1 MNIFKRLF
9 KIFQAKANAM
19 VDNLEDPVN
28 DIEQKLE
35 DLRDELSKNVEYL
48 RKVKALAI
56 RAKNDKDNFI
66 TKAKT
71 YEEKAISFLKQA
83 KDSKMD
89 ANEAERLA
97 KEVLIK
103 KETLL
108 AKIKATEIEQDRL
121 DYKVELLKG
130 AVGIITSNIAEWEDE
145 LKMIKE
151 DLKITQ
157 AEQNIN
163 EQMGHLDPASI
174 DRRIKFLKEKTA
186 QYQQLETTQVNDIP
200 DDYINLDNDID
211 FTLDDTVSKANEELK
226 TLKEELGIK
235 NNN

>member
-66 TKAKT
+66 TKAKA

-83 KDSKMD
+83 KDNKMD

-103 KETLL
+103 KETLF
-108 AKIKATEIEQDRL
+108 AKIKATGIQQDRL

-200 DDYINLDNDID
+200 DDYINLDDDID

-226 TLKEELGIK
+226 NLKEELGIK